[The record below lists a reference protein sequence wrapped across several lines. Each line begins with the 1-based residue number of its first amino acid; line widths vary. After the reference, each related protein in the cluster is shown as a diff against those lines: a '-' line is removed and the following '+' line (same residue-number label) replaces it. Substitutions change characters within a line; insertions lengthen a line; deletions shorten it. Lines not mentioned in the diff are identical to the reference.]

1 MFSFF
6 QRNCEIEATISAIP
20 DRPLTQPLARK
31 TEQTSRE
38 FKIEVEPGFHSLEV
52 NAELAVLYGLCG

>member
-6 QRNCEIEATISAIP
+6 QRNSEIKATISAIP

-31 TEQTSRE
+31 TEETSCKSE
-38 FKIEVEPGFHSLEV
+38 IEAEPGFHSLEV
-52 NAELAVLYGLCG
+52 TAELAVLYGLCG